1 MSTITI
7 FHTEKIRDI
16 ILKESTTYYYI
27 FLYFWVKWSQF
38 LELTVLI
45 LRGKEVP
52 LSCQPNGKWSLHISL
67 VVFKAILFT
76 FVRALPVFD
85 DTFSCSFRRLK
96 SIKLIKKQDNIKTS
110 NESVPLNWIY
120 YKLSQQFV
128 FNLEVKVRRTL
139 VCIEKRRTARNY

>member
-1 MSTITI
+1 MKKSNHFHNSHLFTVGATCAKLSDRYDSKLEQLKESWMSTITI

-16 ILKESTTYYYI
+16 ILKESTTYYYV

-52 LSCQPNGKWSLHISL
+52 LSCYPNGKWSLHISL

-96 SIKLIKKQDNIKTS
+96 SIKLNKKTRQ
-110 NESVPLNWIY
+110 Y
-120 YKLSQQFV
+120 
-128 FNLEVKVRRTL
+128 
-139 VCIEKRRTARNY
+139 

>member
-1 MSTITI
+1 MKKSNHFHNSHLFTVGATWAKLSDRYDSKLEQLKESWMSTITI

-52 LSCQPNGKWSLHISL
+52 LSC
-67 VVFKAILFT
+67 
-76 FVRALPVFD
+76 
-85 DTFSCSFRRLK
+85 
-96 SIKLIKKQDNIKTS
+96 
-110 NESVPLNWIY
+110 
-120 YKLSQQFV
+120 
-128 FNLEVKVRRTL
+128 
-139 VCIEKRRTARNY
+139 

>member
-7 FHTEKIRDI
+7 VHTEKIRDI

-52 LSCQPNGKWSLHISL
+52 LSC
-67 VVFKAILFT
+67 
-76 FVRALPVFD
+76 
-85 DTFSCSFRRLK
+85 
-96 SIKLIKKQDNIKTS
+96 
-110 NESVPLNWIY
+110 
-120 YKLSQQFV
+120 
-128 FNLEVKVRRTL
+128 
-139 VCIEKRRTARNY
+139 

>member
-1 MSTITI
+1 MFSKCNNTSKSCQKNCEIDEIFGKFLIFRLWAHKYLVLSSNKPTLKEWKNPIIFITHTFLLLAPRARNFLDRYDSKLEQLKESWMSTITI

-52 LSCQPNGKWSLHISL
+52 LSC
-67 VVFKAILFT
+67 
-76 FVRALPVFD
+76 
-85 DTFSCSFRRLK
+85 
-96 SIKLIKKQDNIKTS
+96 
-110 NESVPLNWIY
+110 
-120 YKLSQQFV
+120 
-128 FNLEVKVRRTL
+128 
-139 VCIEKRRTARNY
+139 

>member
-27 FLYFWVKWSQF
+27 FLYFWVKWSQ

-52 LSCQPNGKWSLHISL
+52 LSCYSQMASGPFIYRSL
-67 VVFKAILFT
+67 F
-76 FVRALPVFD
+76 
-85 DTFSCSFRRLK
+85 
-96 SIKLIKKQDNIKTS
+96 
-110 NESVPLNWIY
+110 
-120 YKLSQQFV
+120 
-128 FNLEVKVRRTL
+128 
-139 VCIEKRRTARNY
+139 